1 MSSVDTEAKSVWPVR
16 ALLGEG
22 PVWDA
27 RDGALYFVD
36 IKGHALHSCSL
47 DGQRRRS
54 WPTAEPI
61 CWVIP
66 RRDRPGFIEGLKSG
80 FAELEL
86 KPFALTPIGAPEP
99 DRPTNRLNDAKAG
112 RHGSIWAGSMD
123 DEETR
128 VSGALYRLAQDRTW
142 SRTDDGYAV
151 ANGPAFS
158 LDGQTLYHTD
168 TGAKVIYAFDVAANG
183 NLSNRRAFIRFE
195 YPSWGH
201 PDGMTVDA
209 EDHLWVAHWGGSRV
223 SRFRPDGRLDRFVP
237 VPVSQVTSCVFAGPA
252 LDRMFVTT
260 AAIDREDEP
269 LAGALFEI
277 DPGVRGTPACLFTG

>member
-1 MSSVDTEAKSVWPVR
+1 VAR
-16 ALLGEG
+16 AC

-36 IKGHALHSCSL
+36 IKGHALHRCSL
-47 DGQRRRS
+47 DGQERRS
-54 WPTAEPI
+54 WPMAEPI

-66 RRDRPGFIEGLKSG
+66 RRDRPGFIAGFKSG
-80 FAELEL
+80 FAELQLE
-86 KPFALTPIGAPEP
+86 PFALTPICAPEP
-99 DRPTNRLNDAKAG
+99 DRPTNRLNDAKAD
-112 RHGSIWAGSMD
+112 RHGCIWAGSMD

-128 VSGALYRLAQDRTW
+128 VSGALYRLATDRSWT
-142 SRTDDGYAV
+142 RADDGYAV

-158 LDGQTLYHTD
+158 LDGRRLYHTD
-168 TGAKVIYAFDVAANG
+168 TGEKVIYAFEVADDG
-183 NLSNRRAFIRFE
+183 TLSDKRTFIRFE
-195 YPSWGH
+195 DPAWGH

-223 SRFRPDGRLDRFVP
+223 SRFRPDGSLDRVVP
-237 VPVSQVTSCVFAGPA
+237 VPASQVTSCVFAGPR

-260 AAIDREDEP
+260 AAVGREDEP

-277 DPGVRGTPACLFTG
+277 DPGVRGTPPHSFAG